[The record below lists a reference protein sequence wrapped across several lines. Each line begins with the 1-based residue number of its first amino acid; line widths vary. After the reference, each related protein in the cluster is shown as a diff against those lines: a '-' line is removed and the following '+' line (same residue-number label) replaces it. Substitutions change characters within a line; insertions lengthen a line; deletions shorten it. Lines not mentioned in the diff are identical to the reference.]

1 MTGRCEVGVLTV
13 ARCLQ
18 EGVGSDVRCF
28 VNTKSGLREVEGFTG
43 QPGSMQAVLMYHPR
57 RNLVQLPV
65 PVLLD
70 TEVFLARRDLT
81 GMQYE
86 DVLLIAEQAASANAL
101 TLAQVPLDIVTMS
114 LEISSTIAN
123 ESEAVVNDAPAS
135 PTSQW
140 QG

>member
-1 MTGRCEVGVLTV
+1 MAGRCEVGVLTV
-13 ARCLQ
+13 ARCLR

-28 VNTKSGLREVEGFTG
+28 VDTKSGLREVEGFTG

-57 RNLVQLPV
+57 RNMVQLPV

-70 TEVFLARRDLT
+70 TEVYLARRDLT

-86 DVLLIAEQAASANAL
+86 DVLLVAEQAASANAL
-101 TLAQVPLDIVTMS
+101 TVAQVPLDVVAMA
-114 LEISSTIAN
+114 LEISNTITN
-123 ESEAVVNDAPAS
+123 ESEAVVDDATSS